1 MTLTIRRESA
11 HDTTAIAE
19 LTQQAFLEAPHSSH
33 TEQFIVD
40 ALRRDGQLSLSLVA
54 EHDGQLVGHVA
65 LSPVTLSDGT
75 PDWYGLGPISVQ
87 PDRQGQGIG
96 TQLMRAALAELPDM
110 GARGCVVLGDPG
122 YYQRFGFSVHP
133 GLVLDGVPAEYF
145 QALRL
150 GGDWPTAK
158 VSYAPGFAAT
168 A

>member
-96 TQLMRAALAELPDM
+96 TQLMRAALAELPTWAHGVASCWGSWLLPALRFQRAP
-110 GARGCVVLGDPG
+110 GACAR
-122 YYQRFGFSVHP
+122 RRASRI
-133 GLVLDGVPAEYF
+133 F